1 VVNINSSTA
10 TNFSIKYIKKGG
22 HTRGM
27 EVVIA
32 KDTSVKIKEVSEAL
46 GIEKEEVV
54 DRAIL
59 LYLDNIDKYLDLKK
73 EMKEWDALSDEA
85 LHDFEKLL

>member
-1 VVNINSSTA
+1 
-10 TNFSIKYIKKGG
+10 
-22 HTRGM
+22 M

-32 KDTSVKIKEVSEAL
+32 KDILVKITEVSEAL

-73 EMKEWDALSDEA
+73 EMKGWDALSDEA
-85 LHDFEKLL
+85 LHDFEKLP